1 MAFLDESGLSQLW
14 TNILLKL
21 STKVEKIEG
30 KGLSSNDFTNE
41 EKEKL
46 ARLGEGD
53 GKINAED
60 IYQDEG
66 EYIIF
71 ECN

>member
-1 MAFLDESGLSQLW
+1 M
-14 TNILLKL
+14 
-21 STKVEKIEG
+21 EKIEG
-30 KGLSSNDFTNE
+30 KGLSSNDFTTE

-53 GKINAED
+53 GKVNAED

-66 EYIIF
+66 EYVILD
-71 ECN
+71 CNQVNILGRLE